1 MLEELQLFASICL
14 NGLPI
19 GGIYCLLALSFVLIF
34 RATKIFNL
42 CQGEIMM
49 LGAYLT
55 YSGLQWSLPFPVAI
69 GFSFVGTSVV
79 ALTLEKFILRNFVA
93 KPIFISIMVTLGL
106 GVLLRGVIGIVWGVD
121 QKVLEVPMFD
131 KMVSLPGV
139 HMTAG
144 KLGIIMTAIAAIVL
158 LETFFK
164 YSRLG
169 MAVRATASNLNAS
182 MIMGVNIWRIF
193 SLSWLLA
200 AVISVLAGVF
210 IARLSILEPGI
221 SQFALVAIAALVLGG
236 FDSIGGAIV
245 GGFAIGIVEALSVFY
260 IGGQSK
266 HLAGFVVMFAVLMIR
281 PYGLF
286 GIRKVERV

>member
-1 MLEELQLFASICL
+1 MLEELHLFVTICL

-55 YSGLQWSLPFPVAI
+55 YSGLQMKLPFPLAI
-69 GFSFVGTSVV
+69 GMAFVGTSVV
-79 ALTLEKFILRNFVA
+79 SLALEKYILRNFVA
-93 KPIFISIMVTLGL
+93 KPIFISILVTLGL
-106 GVLLRGVIGIVWGVD
+106 GILIRGVIGIVWGVD
-121 QKVLEVPMFD
+121 QKVLLVPMFD
-131 KMVSLPGV
+131 RPAALPGV
-139 HMTAG
+139 HMTFG
-144 KLGIIMTAIAAIVL
+144 KLAIIMTAILAIVL

-169 MAVRATASNLNAS
+169 MAIRATASNLSAS
-182 MIMGVNIWRIF
+182 MFMGVNIWHIF
-193 SLSWLLA
+193 SLSWILA
-200 AVISVLAGVF
+200 AVISVLAGVC

-221 SQFALVAIAALVLGG
+221 SQFAFVAIAALVLGG

-245 GGFAIGIVEALSVFY
+245 GGFAVGIVEALSVFY

-266 HLAGFVVMFAVLMIR
+266 HLAGFVVMFVVLMIR

-286 GIRKVERV
+286 GIKKVERV

>member
-55 YSGLQWSLPFPVAI
+55 YSGLQCGLSFPLAI
-69 GFSFVGTSVV
+69 GCSFLGTSVV
-79 ALTLEKFILRNFVA
+79 ALTLEKYILRNFVA

-106 GVLLRGVIGIVWGVD
+106 GILLRGVIGIVWGVD
-121 QKVLEVPMFD
+121 QKVLEVPLFD
-131 KMVSLPGV
+131 RVADLPGV
-139 HMTAG
+139 RMTYG

-158 LETFFK
+158 LEAFFK

-193 SLSWLLA
+193 SLSWFLA
-200 AVISVLAGVF
+200 AIISVLAGVF
-210 IARLSILEPGI
+210 HRAAEYPGARNLSIRVR
-221 SQFALVAIAALVLGG
+221 SHSRTG
-236 FDSIGGAIV
+236 FGR
-245 GGFAIGIVEALSVFY
+245 F
-260 IGGQSK
+260 
-266 HLAGFVVMFAVLMIR
+266 
-281 PYGLF
+281 
-286 GIRKVERV
+286 